1 MVLKLQAGSF
11 YGVTAKTINISG
23 FRFTEKA
30 YETRIALP
38 SHSHE
43 LAHFCFVLEG
53 NYTETIFRKIEER
66 TPATL
71 IFYPPDTVH
80 AEGHHNKGRHLLI
93 ELEPWRAR
101 SILEYGAF
109 RDAPVALQLASPG
122 WLAARIYREFRDMDE
137 LSMLA
142 LEGMALE
149 LVVEALRHGDCSPE
163 RTSPKWLDQARQI
176 LETSF
181 ADPPTLQEL
190 GKAVGV
196 HPVHLARVFRKF
208 QHCTIGEYVR
218 RLRVEHAR
226 GLLLASDIPLVEI
239 ALSSGFADHTH
250 FSRSFKRV
258 TGMTPTEFRQSIR
271 RG

>member
-1 MVLKLQAGSF
+1 MVFKLRAGSF

-23 FRFTEKA
+23 FRFTEKS

-53 NYTETIFRKIEER
+53 NYTETICRKIEER

-101 SILEYGAF
+101 SILNYGAF
-109 RDAPVALQLASPG
+109 RDAPLQLASPG
-122 WLAARIYREFRDMDE
+122 WLAAKIYREFRDMDE

-149 LVVEALRHGDCSPE
+149 LVVEALRHGDGSPE

-176 LETSF
+176 LETCF
-181 ADPPTLQEL
+181 ADPPSLQEL
-190 GKAVGV
+190 AKTVGV

-226 GLLLASDIPLVEI
+226 QQMLVTNIPLVEI

-258 TGMTPTEFRQSIR
+258 TGMTPTEFRKIIR

>member
-1 MVLKLQAGSF
+1 MVLKLRAGSF
-11 YGVTAKTINISG
+11 YGVTAKTINVSG

-30 YETRIALP
+30 YETRDALP

-53 NYTETIFRKIEER
+53 NYTETICRKVEER

-101 SILEYGAF
+101 SILNYGAF
-109 RDAPVALQLASPG
+109 RDAPISLQLASPG
-122 WLAARIYREFRDMDE
+122 WLAAKIYREFRDMDE

-149 LVVEALRHGDCSPE
+149 LIVGSLRDGWSTE

-176 LETSF
+176 LETRFS
-181 ADPPTLQEL
+181 DPPSLQEL
-190 GKAVGV
+190 AKTVGV
-196 HPVHLARVFRKF
+196 HPVHLVRVFRKF

-226 GLLLASDIPLVEI
+226 QQMMVSDTPLVEI
-239 ALSSGFADHTH
+239 ALASGFADQTH

-258 TGMTPTEFRQSIR
+258 TGMTPTEFRKVMR